1 MEMWTFAVC
10 ARHSSFVILNSTV
23 SLLSYRNLTVSF
35 GGPKLLDDAGL
46 SIEKRERICLIG
58 RNGEG
63 KSTLLRI
70 INKEIKPDLGELEAI
85 PDLRIGKLDQE
96 VPAEMSGTVFD
107 VVAHGLGVQARVV
120 ADYHRIAHEYSLDP
134 DNAALGEQ
142 LDALQSELDRTDGWT
157 VEHKI
162 ESILDRVELDGDMD
176 FNVLSGGNK
185 RRALLARALI
195 AEPHILLLDEPT
207 NHLDIPGIQ
216 WLEEFLR
223 KTDIS
228 LLFVSH
234 DRAFIKRV
242 ANRILDLDRGQLS
255 SWSCDYETYL
265 QRKADL
271 LAGEAKQQAVFD
283 KKLAEEEVWIRKG
296 IQARRTR
303 NEGRVRALKKMREER
318 AERRNTQGSSNLQLN
333 DVQLS
338 GRKVI
343 TVDHI
348 SYQWDQK
355 QLIHDFDTT
364 IWRGDK
370 IGIVGLNGSGKT
382 TLLNLL
388 LKKLEP
394 KCGSVT
400 HGTKL
405 EVAYFDQHRAQLD
418 PKLTVMENVHP
429 YGETVTINGRQRH
442 ILSYLQDFLFTP
454 HTSRSPITKLSGGER
469 ARLLLARLFLQPANV
484 LVLDE
489 PTNDLDI
496 ETVEL
501 LEERLLEYE
510 GTLLLVSHDRSFLD
524 NVVTSTIA
532 LEGDGLVQEYVGGCE
547 SWLKNYQ
554 TRKASKGSTIPK
566 PQDTATKSTQTQI
579 AQLPVKETPK
589 RNLSNKEREALKS
602 LPGKIEA
609 LEKEHAALTRKMAT
623 SEYYQDPK
631 NDPGADAKRLEA
643 LEEATLLAYEQWEAL
658 SDLT

>member
-1 MEMWTFAVC
+1 M
-10 ARHSSFVILNSTV
+10 

-35 GGPKLLDDAGL
+35 GGPKLLDNAGL
-46 SIEKRERICLIG
+46 TIEKRERICLIG

-70 INKEIKPDLGELEAI
+70 ISGQITPDKGELEAI
-85 PDLRIGKLDQE
+85 PTIRIGKLDQE
-96 VPAEMSGTVFD
+96 VRASLEGTVFE
-107 VVAHGLGVQARVV
+107 VVAEGLGKAAKTV
-120 ADYHRIAHEYSLDP
+120 AEYHHLLHE
-134 DNAALGEQ
+134 LGEHPDDESIADKVDDLQHQ
-142 LDALQSELDRTDGWT
+142 LDQTGGWAI
-157 VEHKI
+157 EHKV
-162 ESILDRVELDGDMD
+162 ENILDRVELDGEQA
-176 FNVLSGGNK
+176 FASLSGGNK

-195 AEPHILLLDEPT
+195 SEPHILLLDEPT
-207 NHLDIPGIQ
+207 NHLDIPGIR
-216 WLEEFLR
+216 WLEEFMR
-223 KTDIS
+223 KTDVA

-242 ANRILDLDRGQLS
+242 ANRIIDLDRGQIT
-255 SWSCDYETYL
+255 SWNCDYETYL
-265 QRKADL
+265 TRKAEF

-303 NEGRVRALKKMREER
+303 NEGRVRALFKLREER
-318 AERRNTQGSSNLQLN
+318 AERRNVQGKTSLSVNES
-333 DVQLS
+333 QLS

-343 TVDHI
+343 TVDDI
-348 SYQWDQK
+348 SYGWDGK
-355 QLIHDFDTT
+355 PLIDSFSTR

-394 KCGSVT
+394 QSGSVE

-405 EVAYFDQHRAQLD
+405 EVAYFDQHRAALD
-418 PKLTVMENVHP
+418 EKLTVAENVHP
-429 YGETVTINGRQRH
+429 HSETVTINGKQRH
-442 ILSYLQDFLFTP
+442 ILTYLQDFLFTP

-501 LEERLLEYE
+501 LEERLLEYQ

-532 LEGDGLVQEYVGGCE
+532 LEGNGEINEYIGGCDE
-547 SWLKNYQ
+547 WLKKEEAKKQSN
-554 TRKASKGSTIPK
+554 KA
-566 PQDTATKSTQTQI
+566 ATKT
-579 AQLPVKETPK
+579 TPTTKAEPAPQPQK
-589 RNLSNKEREALKS
+589 RKLTNKEREALKT
-602 LPGKIEA
+602 LPKLIEKLEAEHSA
-609 LEKEHAALTRKMAT
+609 LSEKMA
-623 SEYYQDPK
+623 SAEYYQDPNSK
-631 NDPGADAKRLEA
+631 LSEDAARLEQ
-643 LEEATLLAYEQWEAL
+643 LENDTLEAYEQWEN
-658 SDLT
+658 LTAEAG